1 MDGVLLELDG
11 QLTANSD
18 GNVSGLTG
26 AGALTLNGHNFTVN
40 AAQGAAHVYEGSLG
54 EGTLTVT
61 GGGSQTLRA
70 SGVDTDLNI
79 DGGNLVLQGKADTD
93 GAALTYA
100 ALENRG
106 HLTIQASDNAISA
119 FNTTLK
125 VDGATAALHHH
136 LHAPTQAGTLTE
148 ASSNPPAASWWKNG
162 ASLPRHHAAGESTSP
177 GTRATRWHSR

>member
-1 MDGVLLELDG
+1 MKARWE
-11 QLTANSD
+11 
-18 GNVSGLTG
+18 
-26 AGALTLNGHNFTVN
+26 
-40 AAQGAAHVYEGSLG
+40 

-125 VDGATAALHHH
+125 VDGATFGSNSTTTFTLNSDWEPDGKLHPILRQHR
-136 LHAPTQAGTLTE
+136 GGKME
-148 ASSNPPAASWWKNG
+148 PPST
-162 ASLPRHHAAGESTSP
+162 SPRCRESTSP
-177 GTRATRWHSR
+177 GTRAARWNSR